1 MELYR
6 PNITFF
12 ESDELL
18 YKHASSY
25 VSDIILDIGGNE
37 GVVRVAVSGGSTP
50 IRLYE
55 DLAKNPVLPW
65 EEVELYQVDERYVPV
80 TSRENNQRAVRAAFG
95 EGTLERMKA
104 AYFFRTEKDIED
116 TLEHYEE
123 VLESLDAPLFD
134 IIILGIGKDGHFASL
149 FPEGDYL
156 RGMEDKVIAT
166 EAGHEYDTN
175 QRLSLTVESVLSAET
190 VIVLLKGED
199 KQDVVKELLE
209 GKQSATHYPAKFLL
223 SHPNLHI
230 FQSMEGLEG

>member
-156 RGMEDKVIAT
+156 RSMEDKVIAT
-166 EAGHEYDTN
+166 RAGHEYDTN

-223 SHPNLHI
+223 SHPNLHV